1 MSPVVNQPPPIIVAH
16 LHKSYRRGGTVTHV
30 LRDVSFT
37 VERGECVFLVGPSG
51 SGKTTLLSILGCVL
65 SPDSGRVEILGR
77 DVERLDAQSAAILRR
92 DKIGFLFQRFH
103 LIRGLTAI
111 ENVAL
116 PLILRGISE
125 RTASR
130 RSSEL
135 LDLVSL
141 ADRRSHQIGQLSV
154 GQCQRVALARA
165 LVGEPELILV
175 DEPTAALDA
184 AHGQTAMQLL
194 CDLARR
200 VHTTVVV
207 VTHDQRILPFADR
220 VLSLD
225 NGKINVNFDGRT
237 TPAKPMWEANPFADI
252 DAIEACV
259 RQATSESSRA
269 SGPDVSAPVAL
280 SSS

>member
-1 MSPVVNQPPPIIVAH
+1 VVSKPPPIVVAN
-16 LHKSYRRGGTVTHV
+16 LHKAYRRGGTITHV
-30 LRDVSFT
+30 LCDVSFT

-77 DVERLDAQSAAILRR
+77 DVQRLDPQSAAVLRR
-92 DKIGFLFQRFH
+92 DNIGFLFQRFH
-103 LIRGLTAI
+103 LIRGLTAL

-116 PLILRGISE
+116 PLIFRGVSE

-130 RSSEL
+130 RASEF
-135 LDLVSL
+135 LDQVDL
-141 ADRRSHQIGQLSV
+141 ADRRSHQVSQLSV

-165 LVGEPELILV
+165 LVGDPELLLV

-184 AHGQTAMQLL
+184 RHGQTAMQLL
-194 CDLARR
+194 GDLAGRLG
-200 VHTTVVV
+200 TTVVV
-207 VTHDQRILPFADR
+207 VTHDQRILNFADR
-220 VLSLD
+220 VLSLE
-225 NGKINVNFDGRT
+225 NGKITVSSDEM
-237 TPAKPMWEANPFADI
+237 TPAIPIWEANPFADI

-259 RQATSESSRA
+259 RQVTSESSRTPTSNA
-269 SGPDVSAPVAL
+269 SSAVAL